1 MDNCMYNNK
10 AVQCQP
16 FSFWWCL
23 EKLVDLRVDFSMTTI
38 VLSMVII
45 SVSKQ
50 IIQLK
55 LLTAFK
61 QSTTIN

>member
-1 MDNCMYNNK
+1 MSTILILVM
-10 AVQCQP
+10 
-16 FSFWWCL
+16 FSVL
-23 EKLVDLRVDFSMTTI
+23 EKLVDLRVDFSMTSI

-45 SVSKQ
+45 SMPKQ

-55 LLTAFK
+55 LLTVFK